1 MLNTY
6 IKPYPCCRHLHGP
19 IDAVLKISEEDR
31 ISIDQVDGVLV
42 ETYEVASHHKHKK
55 VDNILDAQMS
65 IPYVV
70 TMALRDREMGFEQ
83 FASSA
88 RSDPQVL
95 SWLDRVEVMADEK
108 LTANYPRTRP
118 ALVTIRCKNGQELSE
133 LVEQPW
139 GEPSNPMSDDAV
151 AEKALNLCEPFIGS
165 ERTDILVSSVMEG
178 NDLKSL
184 IGVLAEP
191 ALVASPH

>member
-1 MLNTY
+1 
-6 IKPYPCCRHLHGP
+6 
-19 IDAVLKISEEDR
+19 
-31 ISIDQVDGVLV
+31 
-42 ETYEVASHHKHKK
+42 

-70 TMALRDREMGFEQ
+70 TMALRDHAMGFEQ

-88 RSDPQVL
+88 RSDPEVR
-95 SWLDRVEVMADEK
+95 SWLDRVQVVADQK
-108 LTANYPRTRP
+108 LTDDYPRTRP
-118 ALVTIRCKNGQELSE
+118 ALVKIRCKNGQELST

-151 AEKALNLCEPFIGS
+151 EEKARDLCEPFIGS

-184 IGVLAEP
+184 VDVLGEP
-191 ALVASPH
+191 SLFANTR